1 MNLKS
6 KTAASEL
13 WIGEPPTSLQ
23 LGVILTVSIMGA
35 IMPSLLPILLGG
47 LLQEHRLTASLMG
60 QTATIEL
67 LAIGVVSGMAGAWL
81 PHRHLRQI
89 GFLAGMLLV
98 AANVATMFLSGA
110 AILVVRA
117 LSGMC
122 CGLYL
127 WVIVG
132 MFVRSK
138 IAARWIGIY
147 TLLLGVAALALSSL
161 FSAILMPRYGING
174 AFAGL
179 AAICGFMALASWLL
193 PAAYSPLDDTAA
205 TGGRMPPV
213 SGVLALLMQFIYTA
227 GLLAVWVYV
236 GIMSLQNGNSATV
249 TAFAFSLAF
258 AMQIL
263 GGGAASA
270 LANRL
275 PALPVIVVAGSI
287 SIALAATIAGGASGN
302 GYVACV
308 ALFGGLWMFAAS
320 YLLPFTIV
328 VDPTLKSALLGT
340 SAQLIGCAAG
350 PALASMIISDADV
363 SGALWTGAALFATA
377 IVLAVSANVAG
388 KGLQKGLQKAA
399 V

>member
-6 KTAASEL
+6 KSAAADL
-13 WIGEPPTSLQ
+13 WIGEPPTGLQ
-23 LGVILTVSIMGA
+23 IGVILTVSIMGA

-47 LLQEHRLTASLMG
+47 LLQEQRLTASLMG

-67 LAIGVVSGMAGAWL
+67 LAIGIVSGMAGAWL

-89 GFLAGMLLV
+89 GFLAGVLLV
-98 AANVATMFLSGA
+98 AANVATMFLSGT
-110 AILVVRA
+110 AILAVRA

-138 IAARWIGIY
+138 VAARWIGIY
-147 TLLLGVAALALSSL
+147 TLLLGVSALALSSL
-161 FSAILMPRYGING
+161 FSAILVPRYGING

-179 AAICGFMALASWLL
+179 AAICGFMALASWRL
-193 PAAYSPLDDTAA
+193 PAAYSSLDETSA
-205 TGGRMPPV
+205 TGNGIPPT

-236 GIMSLQNGNSATV
+236 GTMSLQNGNSASD

-270 LANRL
+270 LAGRL
-275 PALPVIVVAGSI
+275 PSLSVIIVAGAI
-287 SIALAATIAGGASGN
+287 SIVLAVFIASGASGSS
-302 GYVACV
+302 YIASI
-308 ALFGGLWMFAAS
+308 ALFGGLWMFAAP
-320 YLLPFTIV
+320 YLLPFTIA

-350 PALASMIISDADV
+350 PALASMIISDVDV
-363 SGALWTGAALFATA
+363 RGALWTGAALFATA
-377 IVLAVSANVAG
+377 IVLALSANMAG
-388 KGLQKGLQKAA
+388 RRLQKAA
-399 V
+399 G

>member
-1 MNLKS
+1 MNLES
-6 KTAASEL
+6 KRAASEL
-13 WIGEPPTSLQ
+13 WIGAPPSSLQ
-23 LGVILTVSIMGA
+23 IGVIMTVSIMGA

-89 GFLAGMLLV
+89 GFLAGILLV

-110 AILVVRA
+110 PILAVRA

-132 MFVRSK
+132 MFIRSK
-138 IAARWIGIY
+138 VAARWIGIY

-161 FSAILMPRYGING
+161 FSAILVPRYGING
-174 AFAGL
+174 AFAGM
-179 AAICGFMALASWLL
+179 AAISGFVALASLLL
-193 PAAYSPLDDTAA
+193 PTAYASLGDSAVS
-205 TGGRMPPV
+205 GSRMPPS

-236 GIMSLQNGNSATV
+236 GTMSLQNGNSAAD

-258 AMQIL
+258 AMQIV

-275 PALPVIVVAGSI
+275 SALPVIVVSGSI

-302 GYVACV
+302 SYIACI
-308 ALFGGLWMFAAS
+308 ALFGGLWMFAAP
-320 YLLPFTIV
+320 YLLPFTIG

-350 PALASMIISDADV
+350 PALASMTISDTNV
-363 SGALWTGAALFATA
+363 SGALWIGVALFATA
-377 IVLAVSANVAG
+377 IVLALFANVAG
-388 KGLQKGLQKAA
+388 KGLQKAT

>member
-1 MNLKS
+1 MNLES
-6 KTAASEL
+6 KRAASEL

-23 LGVILTVSIMGA
+23 IGVIMTVSIMGA

-67 LAIGVVSGMAGAWL
+67 LAIGVVSGVAGAWL
-81 PHRHLRQI
+81 PHRHLRKI
-89 GFLAGMLLV
+89 GFLAGILLV
-98 AANVATMFLSGA
+98 AANVSTMFLSGA
-110 AILVVRA
+110 AILAVRA

-138 IAARWIGIY
+138 VAARWIGIY

-161 FSAILMPRYGING
+161 FSAILVPRFGING

-179 AAICGFMALASWLL
+179 AVICGFVSLASLLL
-193 PAAYSPLDDTAA
+193 PPAYASLGDSGAS
-205 TGGRMPPV
+205 GSRMPPS

-236 GIMSLQNGNSATV
+236 GTMSLQNGNSVTD

-258 AMQIL
+258 AMQIV
-263 GGGAASA
+263 GGGIASA

-275 PALPVIVVAGSI
+275 SALPVIVVAGSI
-287 SIALAATIAGGASGN
+287 SIALAAYIAGGASGN
-302 GYVACV
+302 GYIAGI
-308 ALFGGLWMFAAS
+308 ALFGGLWMFAAP
-320 YLLPFTIV
+320 YLLPFTIA

-340 SAQLIGCAAG
+340 SAQLVGCAAG

-377 IVLAVSANVAG
+377 IVLALCANVAG
-388 KGLQKGLQKAA
+388 KGLQKRLQKAA
-399 V
+399 T

>member
-6 KTAASEL
+6 KGAASEL

-89 GFLAGMLLV
+89 GFLAGVLLV

-110 AILVVRA
+110 AILAVRG

-205 TGGRMPPV
+205 TGGR
-213 SGVLALLMQFIYTA
+213 GVRFRVRCLADARAPRTFE
-227 GLLAVWVYV
+227 
-236 GIMSLQNGNSATV
+236 SALDRCRSH
-249 TAFAFSLAF
+249 AFARLACSRGVGAPGVVRRTELRALARAIAF
-258 AMQIL
+258 AETSVVAERRF
-263 GGGAASA
+263 GGIEESDEAVGDRGAEQLHGDEHRDGPGRDAGEAVGEGSGHRDGGIGEARRRSEPVRTADPRADGEGHDRAASGA
-270 LANRL
+270 DA
-275 PALPVIVVAGSI
+275 PVDDEQEPD
-287 SIALAATIAGGASGN
+287 GGDD
-302 GYVACV
+302 
-308 ALFGGLWMFAAS
+308 FRQ
-320 YLLPFTIV
+320 P
-328 VDPTLKSALLGT
+328 
-340 SAQLIGCAAG
+340 
-350 PALASMIISDADV
+350 
-363 SGALWTGAALFATA
+363 
-377 IVLAVSANVAG
+377 
-388 KGLQKGLQKAA
+388 
-399 V
+399 